1 LLEKSKES
9 EKKSVYTALS
19 ALLRKPEL
27 YEKTPAKFWNDPHI
41 SGCMLATHLDPDTDA
56 ASRKPETID
65 RTVEF
70 ILSLLPM
77 NASLLDIGCGWGA
90 MGVAIARANKNAN
103 VTMVDV
109 NRRALDLCR
118 QNCER
123 NHVTA
128 EVIESDGMAEVMG
141 RKFDAIVTNPPI
153 RAGKQVIYK
162 MFADAA
168 VSLKEGGALYL
179 VIRKQ
184 QGAESCVKYL
194 KTLFNEVEKLDKSA
208 GFWVLKAYEPKND
221 TEGDT
226 DEV

>member
-1 LLEKSKES
+1 MNDQY
-9 EKKSVYTALS
+9 YTA
-19 ALLRKPEL
+19 
-27 YEKTPAKFWNDPHI
+27 DPTSESNPVPCAFPYRGH
-41 SGCMLATHLDPDTDA
+41 GLNFMTDA
-56 ASRKPETID
+56 GVFSKGELDVGSR
-65 RTVEF
+65 
-70 ILSLLPM
+70 LLLDALP
-77 NASLLDIGCGWGA
+77 AFTGDVLDIGCGWGA
-90 MGVAIARANKNAN
+90 IGVAIAKANKNAK

-109 NRRALDLCR
+109 NHRALDLCR
-118 QNCER
+118 QNCQR
-123 NHVTA
+123 NGVTA

-168 VSLKEGGALYL
+168 QSLNLDGALYL

-194 KTLFNEVEKLDKSA
+194 KTLFNEVEKLDKSG
-208 GFWVLKAYEPKND
+208 GFWVLKAYDPK
-221 TEGDT
+221 EAET

>member
-1 LLEKSKES
+1 MCSKGELDVGSRLLLDALP
-9 EKKSVYTALS
+9 ALS
-19 ALLRKPEL
+19 G
-27 YEKTPAKFWNDPHI
+27 D
-41 SGCMLATHLDPDTDA
+41 
-56 ASRKPETID
+56 
-65 RTVEF
+65 V
-70 ILSLLPM
+70 
-77 NASLLDIGCGWGA
+77 LDIGCGWGA
-90 MGVAIARANKNAN
+90 IGVAVAKANKNAR

-109 NRRALDLCR
+109 NRRALELCR

-123 NHVTA
+123 NGVTA
-128 EVIESDGMAEVMG
+128 EVIESDGMSAVMG
-141 RKFDAIVTNPPI
+141 RTFDAIVTNPPI

-168 VSLKEGGALYL
+168 VSLNADGALYL

-208 GFWVLKAYEPKND
+208 GFWVLKATEPK
-221 TEGDT
+221 GDAH

>member
-1 LLEKSKES
+1 MNDQY
-9 EKKSVYTALS
+9 YTA
-19 ALLRKPEL
+19 
-27 YEKTPAKFWNDPHI
+27 DPSSESRPVPCAFPYRGH
-41 SGCMLATHLDPDTDA
+41 GLNFMTDA
-56 ASRKPETID
+56 GVFSKGELDVGSR
-65 RTVEF
+65 
-70 ILSLLPM
+70 L
-77 NASLLDIGCGWGA
+77 LLDALPALSGDVLDLGCGWGA
-90 MGVAIARANKNAN
+90 IGVAIARANKEAR
-103 VTMVDV
+103 VVMADV
-109 NRRALDLCR
+109 NHRALDLCR
-118 QNCER
+118 ANCER
-123 NHVTA
+123 NGVTA
-128 EVIESDGMAEVMG
+128 EVLESDGMTEVLG

-168 VSLKEGGALYL
+168 VSLKDGGALYL

-208 GFWVLKAYEPKND
+208 GFWVLKAYEPKNN